1 MTPVTPGGRAKDGL
15 LAVAAAAVS
24 LALYVATLQ
33 PDFGG
38 PEDTPKFQFI
48 GYVLGIPHPPG
59 YPLYVLLSHAF
70 VALPIGTIAYRANL
84 FSAVMAAFACA
95 LVFVIARQLGAR
107 RWTSLCAALG
117 LATGAAFWRSAVFA
131 EVYSLAAVMA
141 ALTIALLLAWGVR
154 GGARRLLAAGSAF
167 ALGLGNHLT
176 IIGMAPALAAYV
188 IARDRRALTFRVM
201 VALALVLA
209 LGVAQYGLIV
219 IRTRQEAPYLEV
231 RASRVVDLIAVV
243 TAERFEGQRFA
254 FGPVVLLTDHLP
266 ALVTVISKELGI
278 VGSILF
284 LVGLIGAVRDAD
296 RLLVSGAAVGMFA
309 MVLNLSGDLKGFIT
323 PLMVLLWP
331 FTAVGVDVIADRIRP
346 MRGGRLAT
354 GVVVAAA
361 IILPVIN
368 VVSNYKEADRSEQVE
383 DARFLRAMFRQLPD
397 AAAFVPQD
405 YWSDMALHYFRFT
418 GEAGPLLG
426 VSRVGFDA
434 GEVRKAVRGG
444 HRVFA
449 LASAATFL
457 GAEGLRFRRSPISGP
472 LLEDWLTLLPRGS
485 LVAGATA
492 YAPGPPDLSSIGHP
506 QARPAGRPHSFEAF
520 AVSVDRPGAA
530 WTKGDGATSLT
541 VDATSMHRAVPAIA
555 GALVASAGAG
565 EARVELAGRTIARV
579 GTGLVLAAFAP
590 DGALIRALEFPLE
603 EPRQVPFAGAVYE
616 VAGESACAELTT
628 GRWTDLHAVMAG
640 GSWIATTPA
649 IGSLV
654 IESLF
659 PGARDVRAR
668 SSLLLG
674 DGSITTTF
682 IQDPD
687 GDILR
692 TELNRSGERRPVFR
706 LALDR
711 PLSNVLA
718 RVRPGGSRSSLT
730 VCSDHPV
737 HPLFEKEGMAATL
750 RADFESEPYFGAGWG
765 DAQRTDAGPLRQGE
779 AGATLLLP
787 LEPGRAYLAS
797 LDLAATEARTLNVT
811 FNGVQVGACDLRA
824 GRPCELALPGTA
836 ASAGINTLTL
846 MPPGSEPTP
855 GHTVFTFRGG
865 RFAMVR

>member
-1 MTPVTPGGRAKDGL
+1 VTHGARARDGL
-15 LAVAAAAVS
+15 LAGAAAATS
-24 LALYVATLQ
+24 LALYLATLQ

-95 LVFVIARQLGAR
+95 LVFAIGRQIGAR
-107 RWTSLCAALG
+107 RWPSFCAALG

-141 ALTIALLLAWGVR
+141 ALTVALLLAWGAC
-154 GGARRLLAAGSAF
+154 GGAARLLAAGGAF

-176 IIGMAPALAAYV
+176 IVGMAPALAAYV
-188 IARDRRALTFRVM
+188 IARDRRSLTFRV
-201 VALALVLA
+201 VLGLTLVLA

-219 IRTRQEAPYLEV
+219 IRTRQQAPYLEV
-231 RASRVVDLIAVV
+231 RASRVVDLVGVV
-243 TAERFEGQRFA
+243 TAERFAGQRFA

-266 ALVTVISKELGI
+266 ALMTLIAKELGI

-284 LVGLIGAVRDAD
+284 LVGLIATFRCAD
-296 RLLVSGAAVGMFA
+296 RLLVFGAAVGMLA
-309 MVLNLSGDLKGFIT
+309 MVLNISGDLKGFIT

-331 FTAVGVDVIADRIRP
+331 FTALGLDVIADRIRP
-346 MRGGRLAT
+346 MRGGRLTA
-354 GVVVAAA
+354 GVVVAAGV
-361 IILPVIN
+361 ILPVSN
-368 VVSNYKEADRSEQVE
+368 VVSNYKEADQSGQVE

-397 AAAFVPQD
+397 AARFVAQD

-418 GEAGPLLG
+418 GEAGPVRGL
-426 VSRVGFDA
+426 SRVGFDA
-434 GEVRKAVRGG
+434 GEVREAVRGG

-457 GAEGLRFRRSPISGP
+457 GAEGLRFRRSPVTGP
-472 LLEDWLTLLPRGS
+472 SIEEWLTLLPRGS
-485 LVAGATA
+485 IVAGATA
-492 YAPGPPDLSSIGHP
+492 YVPGPPDFSSVGHP
-506 QARPAGRPHSFEAF
+506 QPRPAGRPHSFEAF
-520 AVSVDRPGAA
+520 AVSVRRAGAA
-530 WTKGDGATSLT
+530 WTKGDVATLLT
-541 VDATSMHRAVPAIA
+541 VDAASMHRDVPAFA
-555 GALVASAGAG
+555 GTLVARAG
-565 EARVELAGRTIARV
+565 EGDARIDLAGHTIARV

-603 EPRQVPFAGAVYE
+603 HPREVPFAGAVYE
-616 VAGESACAELTT
+616 LTGESACAELTT
-628 GRWTDLHAVMAG
+628 ERWTDIGAVMAG
-640 GSWIATTPA
+640 ASWIATTSE

-654 IESLF
+654 VESVF
-659 PGARDVRAR
+659 PGARAVRAR

-674 DGSITTTF
+674 DGSIRTAF
-682 IQDPD
+682 IRDLD

-692 TELNRSGERRPVFR
+692 TQLTRSGERRPVFR

-711 PLSNVLA
+711 PLSSMLA

-730 VCSDHPV
+730 VCSHHPV
-737 HPLFEKEGMAATL
+737 HPLFEKGQMAATL

-765 DAQRTDAGPLRQGE
+765 DAERTGTGPLRQGE

-787 LEPGRAYLAS
+787 LEQGRAYLAS
-797 LDLAATEARTLNVT
+797 LDLAAAETRLDVTL
-811 FNGVQVGACDLRA
+811 NGVQVGTCDLHTR
-824 GRPCELALPGTA
+824 RPCELALPA
-836 ASAGINTLTL
+836 AAVVAGINTLAF

-855 GHTVFTFRGG
+855 GHTVFVFRGA
-865 RFAMVR
+865 RIAMVR